1 MQKFDFRAFDK
12 QNRILIDHAQNG
24 YDIFFPQT
32 NVSTNI
38 SFEMMLNDGNYVI
51 DQFLGISDAKGI
63 PIFANDIVENINNH
77 KKFVVKY
84 RNCSFVLQEIEENT
98 ELPSEYLS
106 SFRNLLKVIGNIHVE
121 NLK

>member
-1 MQKFDFRAFDK
+1 MQKLDFRVYDT
-12 QNRILIDHAQNG
+12 QNKILIENAQNG

-38 SFEMMLNDGNYVI
+38 SFEMMINDRNYII
-51 DQFLGISDAKGI
+51 DQFIGIKDAKGT
-63 PIFANDIVENINNH
+63 PIFVNDIVENINNH

-84 RNCSFVLQEIEENT
+84 HNCAFVLQSVDDNG

-106 SFRNLLKVIGNIHVE
+106 SFKNLLEVVGNIYE
-121 NLK
+121 NS